1 MDVSE
6 FIQSLKKDILSN
18 YHEPNTL
25 TYFGGGR
32 EITRNYKRANTA
44 EVKREKTHLPGEE
57 GGRSSP
63 ASGGS

>member
-1 MDVSE
+1 LK

-32 EITRNYKRANTA
+32 EITRNYKRANA
-44 EVKREKTHLPGEE
+44 SEVKREKTHLLGEE

>member
-1 MDVSE
+1 MS
-6 FIQSLKKDILSN
+6 QTPLHIL
-18 YHEPNTL
+18 E
-25 TYFGGGR
+25 GGR